1 MHGGHSHAHH
11 DHAHHGHAHH
21 AHGAPGGGRY
31 YIAILL
37 NVAFVI
43 AEAAAG
49 FVANSTALIADA
61 GHNLSD
67 VMGLVLAA
75 GAAWL
80 AGRAPGGQR
89 TYGFGKAGVLA
100 ALANGL
106 LLVGASGAIAWE
118 AARRLLAPQAVE
130 PGLVIWVA
138 AAGFLLNTGSAL
150 LFVRGRKN
158 DVNVRGAFLHMAADA
173 AVSLGVVIAGLLI
186 WRTGATWIDP
196 AASLVIVAVIGW
208 GAYGLIRDA
217 ANMALD
223 AAPPGVDV
231 AAVRAHLAA
240 IDGVEEVHDLHVW
253 AMSASETALT
263 AHLVRPQGGGDA
275 LLASISTGLKAK
287 FGIAHATVQI
297 EHARHGA
304 CDEHAHP

>member
-11 DHAHHGHAHH
+11 DHTHHGHAHH
-21 AHGAPGGGRY
+21 DHGAPGGRRY

-158 DVNVRGAFLHMAADA
+158 DLNVRGAFLHMAADA
-173 AVSLGVVIAGLLI
+173 AVSLGVLIAGLVI
-186 WRTGATWIDP
+186 WRTGAAWIDP
-196 AASLVIVAVIGW
+196 AASLIIVAVIGW

-231 AAVRAHLAA
+231 AVVRTHLAA
-240 IDGVEEVHDLHVW
+240 IEGVEEVHDLHIW

-263 AHLVRPQGGGDA
+263 AHLVRPQGGDDA
-275 LLASISTGLKAK
+275 LLASISTSLKAK

>member
-11 DHAHHGHAHH
+11 HGHSHAHH
-21 AHGAPGGGRY
+21 AHGPAPGGGRY
-31 YIAILL
+31 FIAIAL
-37 NVAFVI
+37 NLAFVI
-43 AEAAAG
+43 IEAAAG
-49 FVANSTALIADA
+49 FIANSTALIADA

-106 LLVGASGAIAWE
+106 LLVGASGALAWE
-118 AARRLLAPQAVE
+118 AARRLLAPQEVE
-130 PGLVIWVA
+130 PGLVIGIA
-138 AAGFLLNTGSAL
+138 AAGFILNTGSAL
-150 LFVRGRKN
+150 LFLRGRKN

-173 AVSLGVVIAGLLI
+173 GVSLGVVIAGLLI
-186 WRTGATWIDP
+186 WQTGAAWLDP
-196 AASLVIVAVIGW
+196 AASLIIVAVIGW

-231 AAVRAHLAA
+231 AAVRAHLAGLE
-240 IDGVEEVHDLHVW
+240 GVAEVHDLHVW
-253 AMSASETALT
+253 AMSASEAALT
-263 AHLVRPQGGGDA
+263 AHLVRPDGGGDA
-275 LLASISTGLKAK
+275 FLASVSAGLRDK

-297 EHARHGA
+297 ERTRHGA
-304 CDEHAHP
+304 CEEHAHP